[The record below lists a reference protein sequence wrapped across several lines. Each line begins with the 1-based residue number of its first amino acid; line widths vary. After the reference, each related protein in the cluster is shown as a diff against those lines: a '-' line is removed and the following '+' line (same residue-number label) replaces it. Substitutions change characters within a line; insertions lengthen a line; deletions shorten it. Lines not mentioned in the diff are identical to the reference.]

1 MNKHYTNT
9 ENPVNFPKQNK
20 EYTID
25 EMMHHMRNPKNKLR
39 SIPELDS
46 VVEEIIDRNPE
57 EYAEL
62 EQLIRENLNREPP
75 NS

>member
-1 MNKHYTNT
+1 
-9 ENPVNFPKQNK
+9 VNK

-25 EMMHHMRNPKNKLR
+25 EMIDHMRNPKNKLR
-39 SIPELDS
+39 SILELDS
-46 VVEEIIDRNPE
+46 VVEGIIDRNPK

>member
-1 MNKHYTNT
+1 MIKFNNTGKQYTL
-9 ENPVNFPKQNK
+9 
-20 EYTID
+20 D
-25 EMMHHMRNPKNKLR
+25 EMLNHMRNPKNKLR
-39 SIPELDS
+39 SIAELDS
-46 VVEEIIDRNPE
+46 VVEEIIDRNPK

>member
-1 MNKHYTNT
+1 MKSD
-9 ENPVNFPKQNK
+9 K
-20 EYTID
+20 EYTVEEMID
-25 EMMHHMRNPKNKLR
+25 HMRNPKNKLR
-39 SIPELDS
+39 SICELDS
-46 VVEEIIDRNPE
+46 VVEEIIDRNPK

>member
-1 MNKHYTNT
+1 MAD
-9 ENPVNFPKQNK
+9 K

-25 EMMHHMRNPKNKLR
+25 EMLNHMRNPKNKLR
-39 SIPELDS
+39 SICELDS
-46 VVEEIIDRNPE
+46 VVEEIIDRNPK

-62 EQLIRENLNREPP
+62 EQLIQENLNREPP

>member
-1 MNKHYTNT
+1 M
-9 ENPVNFPKQNK
+9 NK

-25 EMMHHMRNPKNKLR
+25 EMIDHMRNPKNKLR
-39 SIPELDS
+39 SILELDS
-46 VVEEIIDRNPE
+46 VVEEIIDRNPK

>member
-1 MNKHYTNT
+1 MKSD
-9 ENPVNFPKQNK
+9 K

-25 EMMHHMRNPKNKLR
+25 EMIDHMRNPKNKLR
-39 SIPELDS
+39 SILELDS
-46 VVEEIIDRNPE
+46 VVEEIIDRNPK

>member
-1 MNKHYTNT
+1 VIKFNNTGKQYTL
-9 ENPVNFPKQNK
+9 
-20 EYTID
+20 D
-25 EMMHHMRNPKNKLR
+25 EMLNHMRNPKNKLR
-39 SIPELDS
+39 SIAELDS
-46 VVEEIIDRNPE
+46 VVEEIIDRNPK